1 MPAFRGPGPEE
12 GDPAGGGEGEEGV
25 LSTGSGENPG
35 QAAEGRRQLTHALR
49 RGCEVGPLWSVGTQ
63 AAGSDITESTVW
75 SLLGYG
81 TWNPTEDVCHS
92 ELLLSQSLH

>member
-1 MPAFRGPGPEE
+1 M
-12 GDPAGGGEGEEGV
+12 GV
-25 LSTGSGENPG
+25 LATGSGRT
-35 QAAEGRRQLTHALR
+35 QDRAAEGRWQLTQALR

-63 AAGSDITESTVW
+63 AADGDITESTVR